1 MYVCVYFLFLFISNK
16 VYKLTH
22 GTESGLSLKPP
33 QLDAESNPGMSEHV
47 CVCVC
52 VCFAI
57 IIHVVSCICTCMC
70 VLYTMCTM
78 LCVCVCV
85 CSTTCTCIQVFYDLL
100 SYIIFYMSSPGGDW
114 STFPS

>member
-1 MYVCVYFLFLFISNK
+1 MYFLFLFISNK

-52 VCFAI
+52 VFCYNY
-57 IIHVVSCICTCMC
+57 ICSMHMYMYMYVC
-70 VLYTMCTM
+70 VMYNVYYVM
-78 LCVCVCV
+78 CVCV
-85 CSTTCTCIQVFYDLL
+85 CSTTCTCIQVFCDLL

>member
-1 MYVCVYFLFLFISNK
+1 MRDKPVKYTCHPYAYYMYVCVYFLFLFISNK

-52 VCFAI
+52 VC
-57 IIHVVSCICTCMC
+57 
-70 VLYTMCTM
+70 VL
-78 LCVCVCV
+78 L
-85 CSTTCTCIQVFYDLL
+85 
-100 SYIIFYMSSPGGDW
+100 
-114 STFPS
+114 

>member
-1 MYVCVYFLFLFISNK
+1 MYFLFLFISNK

-52 VCFAI
+52 VCVFCYNYTCSIMYMYMYVCI
-57 IIHVVSCICTCMC
+57 IYNVYYVM
-70 VLYTMCTM
+70 
-78 LCVCVCV
+78 CVCVCV
-85 CSTTCTCIQVFYDLL
+85 CSTTCTCIQVFCDLL